1 MAPNRYIYPACS
13 ARHAATILGF
23 PSKVSIAK
31 ELYESACEEVAHLA
45 AAISGFEPVRLYAQP
60 SDTAK
65 AHSIVSHAIKQSCGK
80 INNISIT
87 PCPIHQLWVR
97 DTGPVYVRGTDK
109 ADSKTR
115 FAVDFNFN
123 QWGKKN
129 ADGNNLND
137 GLEWPVMNDR
147 ELQESARFAQRVIE
161 NDIHPSPVTRIQ
173 SRLCLE
179 GGGLMVDGEGTL
191 LATESSIMNDNRNP
205 GFSREEIEKE
215 LHRLLGVDKI
225 IWFPGKK
232 GLDVTDV
239 HIDAEVNFIRPGVVI
254 LSRPDPGAPKA
265 WRQIYDEIH
274 STLKKATDAKGRP
287 FDVHIIDEPRPEFL
301 GALSGDDAATNYVN
315 LYFVNGGLIVPQFG
329 DVLRDQEAVEL
340 LQKLCPNRTVRP
352 VHVRALPSM
361 GGVIHCA
368 TQQVIDIDVD

>member
-1 MAPNRYIYPACS
+1 M
-13 ARHAATILGF
+13 
-23 PSKVSIAK
+23 AK

-87 PCPIHQLWVR
+87 PCPIHHLWVR
-97 DTGPVYVRGTDK
+97 DTGPVYVRGTDE
-109 ADSKTR
+109 ADRKTR
-115 FAVDFNFN
+115 LAINFNFN
-123 QWGKKN
+123 EWGKKKAN
-129 ADGNNLND
+129 GNNLND
-137 GLEWPVMNDR
+137 GL
-147 ELQESARFAQRVIE
+147 

-239 HIDAEVNFIRPGVVI
+239 HIDAEVNFIRPGVVT

-265 WRQIYDEIH
+265 WRQIHDEIH

-287 FDVHIIDEPRPEFL
+287 FDIHIIDEPQPEFL
-301 GALSGDDAATNYVN
+301 GSLSGDDAATSYVN
-315 LYFVNGGLIVPQFG
+315 LYFVNGGLIIPQFG
-329 DVLRDQEAVEL
+329 DILRDQEAVEL